1 MSAFAKGLAVLL
13 SVALLWGCSSK
24 TSELEADAANDAM
37 ASGSAEGSS
46 GSGVEVSGTGSS
58 AEISGA
64 EISGAGASAGAAV
77 EADPF
82 NDPAN
87 LLSTQVIY
95 FDFDRSDIKSDAR
108 AVIEAHARYLADNP
122 GVRVTLEG
130 HCDERGTREYNLALG
145 ERRAKAVEQIMALL
159 GASSRQIEMVSYGE
173 EKPAVLGH
181 DESAWSK
188 NRRVVIVYHGR

>member
-13 SVALLWGCSSK
+13 SVAVLWGCSSK
-24 TSELEADAANDAM
+24 TSELDSDTTDAV
-37 ASGSAEGSS
+37 ASGTETEKSMAT
-46 GSGVEVSGTGSS
+46 EVSGADSGT
-58 AEISGA
+58 EITGA
-64 EISGAGASAGAAV
+64 EISPMSAGSAI

-95 FDFDRSDIKSDAR
+95 FDFDRSDVKSEAR
-108 AVIEAHARYLADNP
+108 AVVEAHARYLADNP
-122 GVRVTLEG
+122 HVRVTLEG

-145 ERRAKAVEQIMALL
+145 ERRAKTVEQIMALL
-159 GASSRQIEMVSYGE
+159 GASSRQIEVVSYGE
-173 EKPAVLGH
+173 ERPAVIGH
-181 DESAWSK
+181 DERAWSK